1 MQDWA
6 WYLLVPLWIAWGTQG
21 VLAPILVG
29 RFYSRLRH
37 PRRAGFDAYRP
48 RAAVIVPFKGAE
60 PALADNVRALL
71 TQDYPDY
78 RVLLVVESADD
89 PAYGV
94 LRDAAAAH
102 PGRAEVLCVGQAG
115 PHEGQKV
122 HNLVAAIDHLER
134 RAGDEAVWVFA
145 DSDAVPGPSWL
156 GDLVGPL
163 VQEQT
168 GVSTGY
174 RWLIPEPLPGEKRPR
189 FWAHAASI
197 LNASAT
203 SFAGKEKFNHAWG
216 GSMALR
222 TQTARELGLRGWLE
236 GSLSDDYQVTRMIRG
251 AGLRVY
257 FVVRCLVAS
266 PVAFDARGFA
276 EFVRRQYLITR
287 IHAPAMF
294 RGGLL
299 LLLHYQLG
307 LWSALGVMLY
317 TAWTHPAWWAAPG
330 FLLPL
335 LALLVVAGSDQVR
348 ATIRWMLVRRAFGA
362 QIAQE
367 MRSTHLIDRFLSP
380 FWMTLNFVLLLSAA
394 VGRTIT
400 WRGITYRMHAPQKI
414 ERFATSPNT
423 AR

>member
-1 MQDWA
+1 MHDWA
-6 WYLLVPLWIAWGTQG
+6 CYLLVLLWVSFGTQG
-21 VLAPILVG
+21 VLAAFLVG
-29 RFYSRLRH
+29 RFYSRLHH

-60 PALADNVRALL
+60 PALADHVRSLL
-71 TQDYPDY
+71 AQDYPDY
-78 RVLLVVESADD
+78 RVLFVVESEEDA
-89 PAYGV
+89 AYPV
-94 LRDAAAAH
+94 LRDAAAAQ
-102 PGRAEVLCVGQAG
+102 PERAELLCVGEAG
-115 PHEGQKV
+115 PDEGQKV
-122 HNLVAAIDHLER
+122 HNLIAAIDHLEAASR
-134 RAGDEAVWVFA
+134 GEAVWVFA
-145 DSDAVPGPSWL
+145 DSDAVPGPAWL

-174 RWLIPEPLPGEKRPR
+174 RWLIPRPLPGEQRPR

-197 LNASAT
+197 LNASAA
-203 SFAGKEKFNHAWG
+203 SFAGKETFNHAWG

-222 TQTARELGLRGWLE
+222 TRTARELGLRDWLK

-276 EFVRRQYLITR
+276 EFARRQYLITR
-287 IHAPAMF
+287 IHAPRVF

-307 LWSALGVMLY
+307 LWSALGAVLF
-317 TAWTHPAWWAAPG
+317 TVLTRAAWWKTPG
-330 FLLPL
+330 FWLPL

-348 ATIRWMLVRRAFGA
+348 ATIRRRIVRRAFGPDTVRR
-362 QIAQE
+362 
-367 MRSTHLIDRFLSP
+367 MRITHLIDRFLSP
-380 FWMTLNFVLLLSAA
+380 LWMTLNFVLLLSAA

-414 ERFATSPNT
+414 ERLKASPKT
-423 AR
+423 TR